1 MLILKLPAVY
11 ILTNQSHSTLY
22 IGVTSDLIKRVFQHK
37 NHLVQGFTQKYNV
50 ERLVYFEQFEDM
62 ENAIKREKTLKKW
75 LREWKN
81 ELITQ
86 SNPNW
91 VDLWND
97 IIQ

>member
-1 MLILKLPAVY
+1 MKLPAVY
-11 ILTNQSHSTLY
+11 ILTNQSRSTLY
-22 IGVTSDLIKRVFQHK
+22 IGVTSDLVKRVFQHK
-37 NHLVQGFTQKYNV
+37 NHLVEGFTQKYNV
-50 ERLVYFEQFEDM
+50 EKLVYFEQFEDM
-62 ENAIKREKTLKKW
+62 ENAINREKTLKKW
-75 LREWKN
+75 LRKWKN